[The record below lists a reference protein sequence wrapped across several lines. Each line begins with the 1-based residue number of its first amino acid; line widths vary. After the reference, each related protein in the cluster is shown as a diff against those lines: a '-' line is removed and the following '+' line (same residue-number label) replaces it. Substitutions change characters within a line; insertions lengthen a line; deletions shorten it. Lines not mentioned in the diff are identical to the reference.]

1 MQIPN
6 KLCLPLQHEHEKEY
20 LPICH
25 FAHADSMQW
34 HESYRKVE

>member
-6 KLCLPLQHEHEKEY
+6 KLCLPLQHEHKKDD

-25 FAHADSMQW
+25 FAYADRLQW
-34 HESYRKVE
+34 HESI